1 MGRPLKIKEASQSL
15 DADSG
20 TFVGGIDVG
29 FNNPAGNYYG
39 VVGGDTD
46 LATNEHPTTTVR
58 VKIGGNSEADGY
70 IIRQKGRKK
79 FLVSDGTNEGVCVV
93 SDLNDSS
100 LTDDTMTITCYDSGS
115 SAIRLEYLTN
125 KWALDFSGN
134 RYLVNFFDISAST
147 IIKSGTNGVTVDLV
161 QVENPIYG

>member
-1 MGRPLKIKEASQSL
+1 MGRPLKIKESA
-15 DADSG
+15 
-20 TFVGGIDVG
+20 TVDVG
-29 FNNPAGNYYG
+29 FDNPTGGNFYG
-39 VVGGDTD
+39 VVGGADT
-46 LATNEHPTTTVR
+46 LATNEYPTTTVR

-79 FLVSDGTNEGVCVV
+79 FLVSDGSNEGVCVV
-93 SDLNDSS
+93 SDLADSA
-100 LTDDTMTITCYDSGS
+100 LTNDTMTITCYDSGS

-134 RYLVNFFDISAST
+134 RYLVNFFDIST
-147 IIKSGTNGVTVDLV
+147 GTVIKSGTNGDTVDLV